1 MPIAGGRARS
11 GCRPDRSAM
20 IATSENP
27 VTVAS
32 PDRLLRPLERLFM
45 AVSLGAILYH
55 IAAVFWTFHGAM
67 RHYTVHLGMI
77 LLLTALHTMIEFS
90 RSKSGGRRRAWM
102 VFLAVMTACALIAT
116 PYLYL
121 EAEALE
127 ISQPFLTNFQY
138 AVGIILLLAVFGLNW
153 IVWGTALTIV
163 CLAAAFYFALGHLFP
178 SPVVDLKLS
187 PQTVMSYLA
196 GMGGPRGVYTFIPLS
211 VDTIFLLL
219 VYGGLMTSTLVL
231 DMFNELGK
239 AIGNFLRGGVAYSC
253 VAASSLVGMV
263 TGQTV
268 SCIALTGSMT
278 IPTMTRSG
286 YTKNQAGAIETMA
299 ANGAQLIPPVMGL
312 GAFLMAVILGVSYVE
327 IALAAILPSAL
338 YMFTLAIGIYALV
351 QASPH
356 IPFDRQ
362 VVDWRKFFWVLP
374 AFVPSIT
381 AVVAL
386 LLLRYSANM
395 AALWGIGL
403 LVGLSYLRPKQ
414 YRPPLR
420 SLLDGF
426 RDGALAGAHLALI
439 LAAIGVIVQMLVTT
453 GLGLLFG
460 RLMVDLSAGNQ
471 IIALVLGM
479 VITVFIGMG
488 LPTPAAYSLA
498 AIVVIPSL
506 VDVGV
511 DPLAAHFY
519 GFYFAVFSSFTP
531 PVAVGCLMAA
541 RISGGSFIGTCVEC
555 FKLGGICMLLPFF
568 MVTFPNS
575 LQFPNFTADT
585 MLNTA
590 LLCVSTVMFA
600 SAIYGG
606 FLGRLNTTERA
617 YLLLGPIFT
626 LLYYKYLVAW
636 LAWLP
641 VMGLTVFVAYRVILR
656 RRAPGTASA

>member
-1 MPIAGGRARS
+1 MTPAS
-11 GCRPDRSAM
+11 
-20 IATSENP
+20 SE
-27 VTVAS
+27 
-32 PDRLLRPLERLFM
+32 RLLRLLEQLFM
-45 AVSLGAILYH
+45 VAGLATVVYH
-55 IAAVFWTFHGAM
+55 GVAVFWTFHGAM
-67 RHYTVHLGMI
+67 EHYTAHLGMI
-77 LLLTALHTMIEFS
+77 LTLVALQTTIHFGRT
-90 RSKSGGRRRAWM
+90 KTGGERRAWLI
-102 VFLAVMTACALIAT
+102 FLAVLAVCSLTAT

-138 AVGIILLLAVFGLNW
+138 AIGVILLLAVFGLNW
-153 IVWGTALTIV
+153 IVWGTALTVV
-163 CLAAAFYFALGHLFP
+163 CLAAALYFALGHLFP

-278 IPTMTRSG
+278 IPTMNRGG
-286 YTKNQAGAIETMA
+286 YTREQAGAIETMA

-338 YMFTLAIGIYALV
+338 YMFTLAIGIYTLV

-356 IPFDRQ
+356 IPFNRQ
-362 VVDWRKFFWVLP
+362 KVDWRKFFWILP
-374 AFVPSIT
+374 AFVPSIA
-381 AVVAL
+381 AVVTL

-403 LVGLSYLRPKQ
+403 IVGLSYLRPKE
-414 YRPPLR
+414 YRPSLR
-420 SLLDGF
+420 NLLEGF

-439 LAAIGVIVQMLVTT
+439 LAAIGIIVQMLVTT

-471 IIALVLGM
+471 IIALMLGM

-506 VDVGV
+506 IDVGV

-541 RISGGSFIGTCVEC
+541 RISGGSFIGTCIEC
-555 FKLGGICMLLPFF
+555 FKLGGVCMLLPFF

-575 LQFPNFTADT
+575 LQFPDFTT
-585 MLNTA
+585 ETIINTA

-600 SAIYGG
+600 GAIYGG
-606 FLGRLNTTERA
+606 FMGRLNTTERA
-617 YLLLGPIFT
+617 YLLLGPIVT
-626 LLYYKYLVAW
+626 LLYYKYLTLW

-641 VMGLTVFVAYRVILR
+641 VMLLAGFTAYRWIARKSGAAAV
-656 RRAPGTASA
+656 APDPHAGGGGPSAR